1 MRHSDREFERSTSQ
15 SLSNLYDLERDK
27 ELETIQEFIQY
38 RPKMFSIRDGDMV
51 RPLEYDEISE
61 FRVEISTAPTKRTSN
76 QPKQGQTN
84 KPQVSEPICLD

>member
-1 MRHSDREFERSTSQ
+1 
-15 SLSNLYDLERDK
+15 
-27 ELETIQEFIQY
+27 
-38 RPKMFSIRDGDMV
+38 MFSIRDGDMV